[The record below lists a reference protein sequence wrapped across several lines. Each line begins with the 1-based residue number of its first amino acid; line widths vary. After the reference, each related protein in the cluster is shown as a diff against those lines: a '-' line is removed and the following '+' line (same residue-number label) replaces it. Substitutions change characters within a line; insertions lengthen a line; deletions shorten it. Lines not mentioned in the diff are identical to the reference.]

1 MRGNHTVL
9 HCFACWPLIIRLD
22 RFEWF
27 IYKIIRNNLSHT
39 IVIERVLTVTSS
51 CCNSRKSI
59 YVIAVVV
66 YQRKCVD
73 IATHKF
79 KRMRR
84 MGVVR
89 KQWVL
94 VGILHNM
101 GGRRFNINGTSNESV
116 GWEITCG
123 MVLRNA
129 NGNWIDKNK
138 ITKGFEEWM
147 VDFCKKIWGVWK
159 FILIMILSWAMLYDH
174 SVRVDCQVLH
184 RIVSK

>member
-1 MRGNHTVL
+1 
-9 HCFACWPLIIRLD
+9 
-22 RFEWF
+22 
-27 IYKIIRNNLSHT
+27 
-39 IVIERVLTVTSS
+39 
-51 CCNSRKSI
+51 
-59 YVIAVVV
+59 
-66 YQRKCVD
+66 
-73 IATHKF
+73 
-79 KRMRR
+79 MRR